1 MIKKFQN
8 ISHEYDLWQK
18 GSKIVLGISGGPD
31 SVCLLDIFFQLQ
43 KKYQLDFIM
52 AHINYG
58 LRGKDSDQDEK
69 LVRKLAEQYDLKLF
83 ILNPKCKSKS
93 ENALREI
100 RYRFFEKIRKNN
112 DFDLIAVAH
121 NADDQ
126 VETFL
131 MRLIRGS
138 GLAGLSAMRFKN
150 DSIIRP
156 LLGFQRNEILAY
168 LHKNKLDYRIDRTN
182 LKPVFFR
189 NRVRN
194 ELLPLLEKF
203 NPSIRKTLTNSLISI
218 AEDNCYISE
227 IVKKMYNKKISA
239 KNFLDLHPS
248 IQKRLILLKTAGK
261 NQMPKDIESVHINE
275 IIKTLKSKKSK
286 IQTVI
291 FKGVRLTRKGD
302 LFNIESDHSLN
313 I

>member
-1 MIKKFQN
+1 MSLIKKFQN

-194 ELLPLLEKF
+194 ELLPLL
-203 NPSIRKTLTNSLISI
+203 
-218 AEDNCYISE
+218 
-227 IVKKMYNKKISA
+227 
-239 KNFLDLHPS
+239 
-248 IQKRLILLKTAGK
+248 
-261 NQMPKDIESVHINE
+261 
-275 IIKTLKSKKSK
+275 
-286 IQTVI
+286 
-291 FKGVRLTRKGD
+291 
-302 LFNIESDHSLN
+302 
-313 I
+313 